1 VYQKRLPSDLA
12 LSAQQLSTYQASLK
26 GIVVDLPGLA
36 RHHSSVVEMYR
47 GGRPMKF
54 SVFMMPLHH
63 PTENPSLA
71 FDRDIELIRYADDL
85 GFDEFFIGEH
95 HSGGWETMPAPEMA
109 LAKASAHAHRIR
121 LGTSVISV
129 PFHHPFHVAERM
141 AFLDHLTRGRAIL
154 GVGPCALVTD
164 KNLFGLA
171 TEKLYPMMAE
181 SVDIIVRLLE
191 SPEPIDYDGQYWK
204 IRQMCLQ
211 LRCYQQPRMPLAI
224 ASSGNPVSLE
234 LAGKYGMLFLSPAGK
249 NKRNNQ
255 SKAEQ
260 WKRVEAIAE
269 KHGTVAS
276 RDNWRLATCVY
287 LADSREEAWRDVEQ
301 HIGRDMEYFFSI
313 GLKAPYEAYPG
324 QPAEEITPRSGA
336 DRRDWII
343 GTPDDAIAEIERMQ
357 AETGGFG
364 GLMLTTHEWTSTAK
378 LRRSYE
384 LFARYVVPHFR
395 GHTHGYRDQWRRIQ
409 EAAQNGGIT
418 PENAAGAGTATPI
431 SEAVSSRAAASDSFR
446 RDS

>member
-1 VYQKRLPSDLA
+1 
-12 LSAQQLSTYQASLK
+12 
-26 GIVVDLPGLA
+26 
-36 RHHSSVVEMYR
+36 
-47 GGRPMKF
+47 MKF
-54 SVFMMPLHH
+54 SIFMMPLHY

-71 FDRDIELIRYADDL
+71 FDRDIALIEYADEL
-85 GFDEFFIGEH
+85 GYDEFFIGEH

-109 LAKASAHAHRIR
+109 LAKASARAHRIR

-191 SPEPIDYDGQYWK
+191 SSEAIDYDGQFWK
-204 IRQMCLQ
+204 IRQMRLQ
-211 LRCYQQPRMPLAI
+211 LRSYQQPRMPLAI
-224 ASSGNPVSLE
+224 ASSGNPISLE

-260 WKRVEAIAE
+260 WNAVEMIAA
-269 KHGTVAS
+269 KHGTQTS
-276 RDNWRLATCVY
+276 RDNWRIATNVY
-287 LADSREEAWRDVEQ
+287 LAESREDAWRDVEAN
-301 HIGRDMEYFFSI
+301 IDRDKEYFFSI

-324 QPAEEITPRSGA
+324 QPAHEITARSGA

-343 GTPDDAIAEIERMQ
+343 GTPEDAIVQIERMQ

-364 GLMLTTHEWTSTAK
+364 GLMLATHEWASTDK

-384 LFARYVVPHFR
+384 LFARYVMPHFR
-395 GHTHGYRDQWRRIQ
+395 GHTQGYHDEWRRIQ
-409 EAAQNGGIT
+409 ETIEKDGRIVESANSNLVLKNRM
-418 PENAAGAGTATPI
+418 E
-431 SEAVSSRAAASDSFR
+431 S
-446 RDS
+446 